1 MKLKRYTLFVIISSL
16 LGYLQW
22 GQNNSSFLYE
32 AEAELIKKSWT
43 NPLTA
48 LHPFILLPVLGQI
61 VLIVSL
67 FQKIPS
73 KVLLI
78 TGTLGL
84 ALLLTFMLII
94 GIFSQNLYI
103 SLSTLPFMICATLLL
118 IELKKRAKS

>member
-32 AEAELIKKSWT
+32 AEAELIKKAWT